1 MVANTLA
8 TAKKCVQNFE
18 YIIKKNTKQ
27 NVETTS
33 FFEFKQT
40 EITKSNVSNM
50 NKTSPTSQNMNGTI
64 SNIPNIDEMM
74 GNLKRSSKGS
84 FDCHLC
90 PYKTFN
96 SRLTLRAHF
105 ENHFPR
111 ENVPTVKCKYCDY
124 YLLHDYSIAKHEQ
137 LHVQNSASAQKTS
150 KYYDCNL
157 CPYKSIIFQDVVR
170 HKKNHEYK
178 ESNNYLISLL
188 FLVGNDKIL
197 IFNFFK
203 ML

>member
-27 NVETTS
+27 NVETTP
-33 FFEFKQT
+33 FYEFKQT
-40 EITKSNVSNM
+40 EITKSNVSNKPM
-50 NKTSPTSQNMNGTI
+50 TKTSPTAQNMNETI
-64 SNIPNIDEMM
+64 SNMPILNSQTTAKIDEMM

-111 ENVPTVKCKYCDY
+111 EKVPTVKCKYCDY
-124 YLLHDYSIAKHEQ
+124 YLLSEHSIAKHEQ
-137 LHVQNSASAQKTS
+137 LHVQNSASAQKST
-150 KYYDCNL
+150 KYYDCDL
-157 CPYKSIIFQDVVR
+157 CPYKSIIFQDLLR
-170 HKKNHEYK
+170 HKKNHEYR
-178 ESNNYLISLL
+178 ESNNYLISC
-188 FLVGNDKIL
+188 GN
-197 IFNFFK
+197 
-203 ML
+203 